1 MTANKPRG
9 GSRQAAERAQ
19 KKPDVKTPG
28 LIAYWPRLL
37 FAIPVLAILWVPF
50 YNRTEPSLGGV
61 PFFYW
66 YQLAWVLVGAGDRAR
81 RLSARD
87 AGHQDHAAG
96 ECQRRSGRDGRR
108 AVNLNVTATIV
119 FVVLFLLV
127 SWLGFVAAH
136 WRKAD
141 LNQLHEWG
149 LGGRRFGTVVTWFL
163 LGGDLYTAYTFIAVP
178 ALVFGAGAM
187 GFFAIPYTILI
198 YPFLYLVFPRLWA
211 IARERGHVTAAD
223 FVRDRFDSRLLALAV
238 ALTGIVAT
246 MPYIALQL
254 VGMEVVIGALGF
266 PTSGFAGHLPLIIA
280 FIVLAAFTYTSGLRA
295 PALIAVVKD
304 LLIFITIFAAVV
316 IIPAK
321 LGGYGAI
328 FAAVPPEKLILP
340 PATADNFG
348 KQSAYATLALGS
360 ALALFLYPHAMTG
373 ILSASSG
380 DVIRRNAGL
389 LAAYSFILGLIALLG
404 YMAIAAGVNKDP
416 AYAAGFEE
424 YGSNFAVPALF
435 LASFPSW
442 FVGVAFAAIAIGA
455 LVPAAIMSI
464 ACANLYTRNLY
475 KEFLKPNCTEAEE
488 ARMAKI
494 VSLVVKIGALAFILA
509 IPQAY
514 AIQLQL
520 LGGIWII
527 QLLPSVLLGLYTS
540 AFNSR
545 ALLIGWGAG
554 ILSGT
559 YMAAT
564 QHFISS
570 IYPLTIFGVTVPGYA
585 AFYSVLIN
593 LLVAALLTPLLDLVA
608 KRGIAP
614 AAR

>member
-1 MTANKPRG
+1 VT
-9 GSRQAAERAQ
+9 
-19 KKPDVKTPG
+19 
-28 LIAYWPRLL
+28 
-37 FAIPVLAILWVPF
+37 
-50 YNRTEPSLGGV
+50 
-61 PFFYW
+61 
-66 YQLAWVLVGAGDRAR
+66 
-81 RLSARD
+81 
-87 AGHQDHAAG
+87 
-96 ECQRRSGRDGRR
+96 
-108 AVNLNVTATIV
+108 LNVPATIV

-127 SWLGFVAAH
+127 TWLGFVAAH

-178 ALVFGAGAM
+178 ALVFGAGAF
-187 GFFAIPYTILI
+187 GFFAVPYAVLI
-198 YPFLYLVFPRLWA
+198 YPFLYLIFPRLWA

-223 FVRDRFDSRLLALAV
+223 FVRDRFGSRILALAV
-238 ALTGIVAT
+238 ALTGILAT

-266 PTSGFAGHLPLIIA
+266 PASGFAGHLPLIIA
-280 FIVLAAFTYTSGLRA
+280 FMVLAAFTYTSGLRA

-304 LLIFITIFAAVV
+304 MLIFVTIFAAVV

-340 PATADNFG
+340 EATLDNFG

-404 YMAIAAGVNKDP
+404 YMAIAAGVDKDP
-416 AYAAGFEE
+416 AYASGFSQ
-424 YGSNFAVPALF
+424 YGANFAVPALF

-475 KEFLKPNCTEAEE
+475 KEFLKPNCSEAEE

-494 VSLVVKIGALAFILA
+494 VSLVVKIGAVAFIIA

-520 LGGIWII
+520 LGGVWII
-527 QLLPSVLLGLYTS
+527 QLLPPILLGLYTR
-540 AFNSR
+540 AFNAQ
-545 ALLIGWGAG
+545 ALLAGWAAG
-554 ILSGT
+554 TAVGT
-559 YMAAT
+559 YMAGT
-564 QHFISS
+564 QSFTSS
-570 IYPLTIFGVTVPGYA
+570 VYPLTVFGVTVPGYA
-585 AFYSVLIN
+585 ALYSVAVN
-593 LLVAALLTPLLDLVA
+593 FLVVLLLTPLFDLVF
-608 KRGIAP
+608 KRASVSAP
-614 AAR
+614 R

>member
-1 MTANKPRG
+1 M
-9 GSRQAAERAQ
+9 
-19 KKPDVKTPG
+19 
-28 LIAYWPRLL
+28 
-37 FAIPVLAILWVPF
+37 
-50 YNRTEPSLGGV
+50 SLD
-61 PFFYW
+61 
-66 YQLAWVLVGAGDRAR
+66 L
-81 RLSARD
+81 
-87 AGHQDHAAG
+87 
-96 ECQRRSGRDGRR
+96 
-108 AVNLNVTATIV
+108 TATAV
-119 FVVLFLLV
+119 FVALFLFV
-127 SWLGFVAAH
+127 TWLGFVAAR

-141 LNQLHEWG
+141 LNILHEWG

-187 GFFAIPYTILI
+187 GFFAVPYTILI
-198 YPFLYLVFPRLWA
+198 YPILYLVFPRLWA
-211 IARERGHVTAAD
+211 IAHARGHVTAAD
-223 FVRDRFDSRLLALAV
+223 FVRDRFDNRLLALAV
-238 ALTGIVAT
+238 ALTGIIAT

-266 PTSGFAGHLPLIIA
+266 PAGGIVGHLPLIIA

-304 LLIFITIFAAVV
+304 MLIFVTIFAAVV

-328 FAAVPPEKLILP
+328 FASVPQEKLILP
-340 PATADNFG
+340 SPTGDSLG
-348 KQSAYATLALGS
+348 LYSAYATLALGS

-380 DVIRRNAGL
+380 DVIRRNAAL

-404 YMAIAAGVNKDP
+404 YMAIAAGVRDNP
-416 AYAAGFEE
+416 IYAAGFTQ
-424 YGSNFAVPALF
+424 YGPNFAVPALF

-464 ACANLYTRNLY
+464 ACANLFTRNLY
-475 KEFLKPNCTEAEE
+475 KEYWRPNCSEADE
-488 ARMAKI
+488 AKMAKI
-494 VSLVVKIGALAFILA
+494 VSLVVKIGAVVFILA

-527 QLLPSVLLGLYTS
+527 QLLPVILLGLYTQS
-540 AFNSR
+540 CNAK
-545 ALLIGWGAG
+545 ALLIGWAAG
-554 ILSGT
+554 LAIGT

-564 QHFISS
+564 QGFASS
-570 IYPLTIFGVTVPGYA
+570 VYPLSAFGLTIPGYA
-585 AFYSVLIN
+585 ALYSVIVN
-593 LLVAALLTPLLDLVA
+593 FALSIGLTPLFN
-608 KRGIAP
+608 RGLHP
-614 AAR
+614 TD